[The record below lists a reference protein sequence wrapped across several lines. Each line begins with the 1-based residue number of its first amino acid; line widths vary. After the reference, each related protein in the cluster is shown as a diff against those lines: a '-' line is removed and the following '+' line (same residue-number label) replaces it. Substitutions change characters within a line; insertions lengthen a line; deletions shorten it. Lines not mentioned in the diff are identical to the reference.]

1 MLEINCIVKNG
12 EEMKKV
18 ELYVTQSRL
27 LSHDWKAF
35 VESVKSIWKLSFSQ
49 FSHWFLEKTESSLI
63 VFFYLKRDLKGNKT
77 VRSHGRLRYPR
88 FFLGEFRIIESEF
101 ELKLDFHH
109 KRILVSFVSRCGH
122 FECGWRRCLLQA
134 MRCIMLCGICCWKIQ
149 QGRKSCHADIFTR
162 HTDGQNSR

>member
-1 MLEINCIVKNG
+1 MLEINCTVKNG

-63 VFFYLKRDLKGNKT
+63 VFFFLLKMG
-77 VRSHGRLRYPR
+77 S
-88 FFLGEFRIIESEF
+88 
-101 ELKLDFHH
+101 
-109 KRILVSFVSRCGH
+109 KR
-122 FECGWRRCLLQA
+122 E
-134 MRCIMLCGICCWKIQ
+134 
-149 QGRKSCHADIFTR
+149 
-162 HTDGQNSR
+162 

>member
-1 MLEINCIVKNG
+1 MLEINCTVKNG

-63 VFFYLKRDLKGNKT
+63 VFFFYLKWDLKGNKT
-77 VRSHGRLRYPR
+77 VRSPGGVRLLAA
-88 FFLGEFRIIESEF
+88 F
-101 ELKLDFHH
+101 
-109 KRILVSFVSRCGH
+109 
-122 FECGWRRCLLQA
+122 
-134 MRCIMLCGICCWKIQ
+134 
-149 QGRKSCHADIFTR
+149 DIW
-162 HTDGQNSR
+162 